1 MSARLETSDL
11 NKTDWQ
17 PAWVLH
23 QYDYRDSSR
32 ILECFTPQQGR
43 IGVLAQGLKRPK
55 SPWRGIA
62 QAFQPLRL
70 QHNQKG
76 ELHRLTGLES
86 AGPRQQPVEEGLYAA
101 FYLNELLMRMLKRQD
116 AQPDLFALYSRS
128 IAALAAKMPIEPVL
142 RLFELQTLN
151 ILGYGLD
158 FSTDYKRQTPVLA
171 QTYYAVDPSEGVYQS
186 QSAAI
191 LLKGEWLLAL
201 ADGNLPAEDAAR
213 TAINKLMR
221 QTIRYHIG
229 DKPLHSRELLVA
241 SRKNQMPL

>member
-1 MSARLETSDL
+1 ME
-11 NKTDWQ
+11 KTDWQ

-23 QYDYRDSSR
+23 QYDFRDSSR
-32 ILECFTPQQGR
+32 ILECFTPDQGR

-62 QAFQPLRL
+62 QAFQPLRI

-76 ELHRLTGLES
+76 DLHRLTGMES
-86 AGPRQQPVEEGLYAA
+86 AGPPQQPKREGLYAA
-101 FYLNELLMRMLKRQD
+101 FYLNELLLRLLKRQE

-128 IAALAAKMPIEPVL
+128 LAALAAGMPLEPVL

-158 FSTDYKRQTPVLA
+158 LRNDYKRHTSVVPTA
-171 QTYYAVDPSEGVYQS
+171 TYAVDPTEGVYQS
-186 QSAAI
+186 QSGDV
-191 LLKGEWLLAL
+191 LLKGEWLLSL
-201 ADGNLPAEDAAR
+201 ASDSLPESDEGRA
-213 TAINKLMR
+213 AINKFMR

-229 DKPLHSRELLVA
+229 DKPLHSRELLIA
-241 SRKNQMPL
+241 ARKNGLLKNSANPIKIL